1 MRVQRITK
9 SVSAL
14 IVKSISFCI
23 DMPEG
28 KLSILRVENSP
39 ERSLFDSLIH
49 IHICDPKNYY
59 RPQSNYRNKMSAPE
73 DQIEFSKKVD
83 EKGRL
88 VIPQEIRQALTIDNR
103 EALVKF
109 AAEKVTY
116 LDEDDGGES

>member
-1 MRVQRITK
+1 MRIQRITN
-9 SVSAL
+9 SVALL
-14 IVKSISFCI
+14 IVKNIFI
-23 DMPEG
+23 LVLYTEG
-28 KLSILRVENSP
+28 ELSMLRVANSAGFT
-39 ERSLFDSLIH
+39 LFYSLIH

>member
-1 MRVQRITK
+1 MRIQRITK
-9 SVSAL
+9 SVPVL
-14 IVKSISFCI
+14 IIRNILFCI
-23 DMPEG
+23 DTPEG
-28 KLSILRVENSP
+28 ELSTLRVANSDDTT
-39 ERSLFDSLIH
+39 LFDSLIH

-116 LDEDDGGES
+116 LDEDDRGES